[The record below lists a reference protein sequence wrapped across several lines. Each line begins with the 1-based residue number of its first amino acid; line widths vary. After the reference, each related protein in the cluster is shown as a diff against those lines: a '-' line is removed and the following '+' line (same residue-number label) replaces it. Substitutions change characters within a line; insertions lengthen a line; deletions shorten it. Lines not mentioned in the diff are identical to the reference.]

1 MSQFFELLIS
11 GLMLGCIYGL
21 LAMGFVIVFK
31 ATNVVNFAHA
41 SVVMLGAF
49 LVAKWHGSLGFFGAI
64 GVAAVVC
71 AFAAALLDLVFV
83 RPLRK
88 RARGLDALA
97 IMTIALNILLGT
109 ELVRAV
115 GNDLLPSGAPWGA
128 NTTTIL
134 GADIPQ
140 ARIVA
145 AIVALALMGVF
156 YLVFTR
162 SNWGVAMRSAA
173 SDPEAAALMGIG
185 LGRVAAPAWAR
196 AGAAAGGG
204 ARGFRALAAIGGAF
218 FVSFPAGGV
227 SSVTGLL
234 ALSAIPVAV
243 LGGLDSTAGA
253 IVAGLM
259 IGVAQQLA
267 AGYQD
272 DLSFLGRGLSNV
284 IPYVVLFVVLVW
296 RPSGLFGTRE
306 LTRV

>member
-1 MSQFFELLIS
+1 MTQFLQLVIS

-21 LAMGFVIVFK
+21 IAMGFVIVFK

-64 GVAAVVC
+64 GAAAVTC
-71 AFAAALLDLVFV
+71 ALVAVALDIAFL

-88 RARGLDALA
+88 RVRGVDALA

-109 ELVRAV
+109 ALIRAV

-128 NTTTIL
+128 ETTHVL
-134 GADIPQ
+134 GAAIPQ
-140 ARIVA
+140 ARIGA
-145 AIVALALMGVF
+145 AVVALVLIGIF
-156 YLVFTR
+156 YVVFTR
-162 SNWGVAMRSAA
+162 TNWGVAMRAAA
-173 SDPEAAALMGIG
+173 SDPEAAALMGIR
-185 LGRVAAPAWAR
+185 LGVV
-196 AGAAAGGG
+196 AGASWAVAG
-204 ARGFRALAAIGGAF
+204 ALAAIGGAF

-227 SSVTGLL
+227 SNVTGLL

-253 IVAGLM
+253 IVAGLV
-259 IGVAQQLA
+259 IGVAQELA

-284 IPYVVLFVVLVW
+284 IPYVVLFVVLLW

-306 LTRV
+306 VTRV

>member
-1 MSQFFELLIS
+1 MTEFLQLVIS

-21 LAMGFVIVFK
+21 IAMGFVIVFK

-64 GVAAVVC
+64 GAAAVAC
-71 AFAAALLDLVFV
+71 ALVAVALDIAFL

-88 RARGLDALA
+88 RVRGVDALA

-109 ELVRAV
+109 ALIRAV
-115 GNDLLPSGAPWGA
+115 GTDLLPSGAPWGA
-128 NTTTIL
+128 ETTHVF
-134 GADIPQ
+134 GAAIPQ
-140 ARIVA
+140 ARIGA
-145 AIVALALMGVF
+145 AVVALVLIGIF
-156 YLVFTR
+156 YVVFTR
-162 SNWGVAMRSAA
+162 STWGVAMRAAA
-173 SDPEAAALMGIG
+173 SDPEAAALMGIR
-185 LGRVAAPAWAR
+185 LGRVAGGSWAV
-196 AGAAAGGG
+196 AG
-204 ARGFRALAAIGGAF
+204 ALAAIGGAF

-227 SSVTGLL
+227 SNVTGLL

-253 IVAGLM
+253 IVAGLI

-272 DLSFLGRGLSNV
+272 ELSFLGRGLSNV
-284 IPYVVLFVVLVW
+284 IPYVVLFVVLLW
-296 RPSGLFGTRE
+296 RPTGLFGTRE

>member
-11 GLMLGCIYGL
+11 GLMLGCIYAL

-71 AFAAALLDLVFV
+71 AVAAALLDLAFV

-88 RARGLDALA
+88 RARGVDALA

-109 ELVRAV
+109 ALVRAV

-128 NTTTIL
+128 NTTGIF

-145 AIVALALMGVF
+145 AVVAIVLMGVF
-156 YLVFTR
+156 FLAFTR

-173 SDPEAAALMGIG
+173 ADPEAAALMGIR
-185 LGRVAAPAWAR
+185 LGRVAAGAWAV
-196 AGAAAGGG
+196 AG
-204 ARGFRALAAIGGAF
+204 ALAAIGGAF

-227 SSVTGLL
+227 SNATGIL

-253 IVAGLM
+253 VVGGLL
-259 IGVAQQLA
+259 IGVAQTMA

-272 DLSFLGRGLSNV
+272 EIAFLGRGLSNV
-284 IPYVVLFVVLVW
+284 IPYAVLFVVLLW

-306 LTRV
+306 LSRV

>member
-1 MSQFFELLIS
+1 MSQFLQLVIS

-21 LAMGFVIVFK
+21 IAMGFVIVFK

-64 GVAAVVC
+64 G
-71 AFAAALLDLVFV
+71 AAALTCALVAVALDLAFL
-83 RPLRK
+83 RPLR
-88 RARGLDALA
+88 RRVRSVDALA

-109 ELVRAV
+109 ALVRAV

-128 NTTTIL
+128 DTTHVL
-134 GADIPQ
+134 GAAIPQ
-140 ARIVA
+140 ARIGA
-145 AIVALALMGVF
+145 AVVALVLIGIFFV
-156 YLVFTR
+156 VFTR
-162 SNWGVAMRSAA
+162 TNWGVAMRAAA
-173 SDPEAAALMGIG
+173 SDQEAAALMGIR
-185 LGRVAAPAWAR
+185 LGVV
-196 AGAAAGGG
+196 AGGSWAVAG
-204 ARGFRALAAIGGAF
+204 ALAAIGGAF

-227 SSVTGLL
+227 SNVTGLL

-253 IVAGLM
+253 VVAGLV
-259 IGVAQQLA
+259 IGVAQELA

-272 DLSFLGRGLSNV
+272 ELSFLGRGLSNV
-284 IPYVVLFVVLVW
+284 IPYVVLFVVLLW